1 MTRSRTP
8 AALHTIDPV
17 EKTMDD
23 VSQNLLK
30 RLTNSVTVPPMLSHH
45 RCSTEVA

>member
-1 MTRSRTP
+1 MRVTLSRRLTK
-8 AALHTIDPV
+8 AMRV
-17 EKTMDD
+17 

-30 RLTNSVTVPPMLSHH
+30 RLANSVIVLPMLSHH